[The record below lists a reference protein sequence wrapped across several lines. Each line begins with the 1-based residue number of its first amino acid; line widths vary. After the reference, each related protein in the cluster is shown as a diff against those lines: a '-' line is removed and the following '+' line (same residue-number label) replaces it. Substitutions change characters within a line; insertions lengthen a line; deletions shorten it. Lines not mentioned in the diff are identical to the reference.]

1 MITHIYT
8 YVIILTHSIERWGTY
23 VPKYTEQTFLGGKI
37 IGKFYLLYPFALKT
51 IKHFIFSNKKEPVP
65 TSSPSLVKN
74 ALQER
79 RRWKFQIKRGN
90 REIRRRRQSQQMK
103 RVSVV

>member
-37 IGKFYLLYPFALKT
+37 IGKLYLLYPFALK
-51 IKHFIFSNKKEPVP
+51 KK
-65 TSSPSLVKN
+65 
-74 ALQER
+74 
-79 RRWKFQIKRGN
+79 
-90 REIRRRRQSQQMK
+90 
-103 RVSVV
+103 